1 VRDFGIAFGLLLV
14 IEGALYALFPDAMKR
29 AIAAALAQPSST
41 LRILGVAIAAAG
53 VGLVWLIKR

>member
-41 LRILGVAIAAAG
+41 LRILGVVIAAAG